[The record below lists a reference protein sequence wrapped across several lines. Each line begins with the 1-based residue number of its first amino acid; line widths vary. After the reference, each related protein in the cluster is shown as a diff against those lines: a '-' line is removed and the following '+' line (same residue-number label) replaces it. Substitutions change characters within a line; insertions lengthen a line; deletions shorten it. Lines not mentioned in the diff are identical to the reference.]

1 MNYVRSRDAQKQLAR
16 TSLSDVFAAFAFVV
30 ASSLLLNGARL
41 KAGIIIICYFF
52 FLVIF
57 RSIKFGNNSS
67 SQYLISITNQYL
79 TVWNLLSCS
88 GKL

>member
-1 MNYVRSRDAQKQLAR
+1 MTIQENVLLKNLHENRVKFPDIQLDIQHGDSEVTCKPAIAYWWAAKSR
-16 TSLSDVFAAFAFVV
+16 F
-30 ASSLLLNGARL
+30 N
-41 KAGIIIICYFF
+41 F

-57 RSIKFGNNSS
+57 RSIKFGNNGS

>member
-41 KAGIIIICYFF
+41 KVGIIIICFF